1 MVKALFLIAY
11 FASPAIPAWLY
22 VASVSGVLDSY
33 SVSMILGIYAYALL
47 CDQLILASR
56 PAFALEALGTKGL
69 AALHGSA
76 PIAVIVLAVA
86 HRAIKSSL
94 GFDLGSPQATIGAAA
109 LTVIAVVSIAAL
121 ALLARPASRFAEP
134 IKAWRALVAS
144 RFGVNYKVARAF
156 HGLAAV
162 AVAALFVH
170 VLLASSSGLST
181 NPWGTAWL
189 AAWTALSFFSYAR
202 YRLSGR
208 RAGKAL
214 A

>member
-1 MVKALFLIAY
+1 
-11 FASPAIPAWLY
+11 
-22 VASVSGVLDSY
+22 
-33 SVSMILGIYAYALL
+33 MILGIYAYVLL
-47 CDQLILASR
+47 CDQLVLASR
-56 PAFALEALGTKGL
+56 PAFALGALGSKGL

-76 PIAVIVLAVA
+76 PIAVIALAVA

-94 GFDLGSPQATIGAAA
+94 GFDLGSVQAITGAAA
-109 LTVIAVVSIAAL
+109 LTAVIIASLAAA
-121 ALLARPASRFAEP
+121 ALLAKPAGRYAASVQ
-134 IKAWRALVAS
+134 AWRARVAA
-144 RFGVNYKVARAF
+144 RIGVNYKVARAF

-162 AVAALFVH
+162 ALAALFVH
-170 VLLASSSGLST
+170 VLLTSSSGLSA

>member
-1 MVKALFLIAY
+1 MAKALFLAAY
-11 FASPAIPAWLY
+11 LASPAVPAWLY
-22 VASVSGVLDSY
+22 VASVSGSLDSY
-33 SVSMILGIYAYALL
+33 SVSMILGIFAYVLL
-47 CDQLILASR
+47 CDQLVLASR

-76 PIAVIVLAVA
+76 PIAVIGLAVA
-86 HRAIKSSL
+86 HRAVKASL
-94 GFDLGSPQATIGAAA
+94 GFDLGSAQATLGAAA
-109 LTVIAVVSIAAL
+109 LTVIVVASVAAAAL
-121 ALLARPASRFAEP
+121 MAKPVGRVAEP
-134 IKAWRALVAS
+134 IKAWRARVAS
-144 RFGVNYKVARAF
+144 RFGVSYKVARAF
-156 HGLAAV
+156 HALAAV

-170 VLLASSSGLST
+170 VLLASSSGLSA

-189 AAWTALSFFSYAR
+189 SAWTALSFFSYAR